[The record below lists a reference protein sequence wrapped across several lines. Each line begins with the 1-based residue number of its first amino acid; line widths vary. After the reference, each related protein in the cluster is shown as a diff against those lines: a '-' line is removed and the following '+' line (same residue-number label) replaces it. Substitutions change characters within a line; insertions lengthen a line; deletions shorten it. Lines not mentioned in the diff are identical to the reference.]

1 MSEQPL
7 ELSDEE
13 IEMVLRHRA
22 RCKSP
27 WLSRI
32 TRAGHILLCSV
43 AVVTVAVAWFQ
54 AANLSDDTMDAM
66 PAPLSW
72 FYGLIH

>member
-1 MSEQPL
+1 MSEQHI
-7 ELSDEE
+7 ELSGEE

-32 TRAGHILLCSV
+32 TRAGHVLVCSIV
-43 AVVTVAVAWFQ
+43 VVTVAVAWFQ
-54 AANLSDDTMDAM
+54 AANLADDTTEAL